1 MTFMLTVG
9 RIVASGGIRLGRIRI
24 GGVVAP
30 ATSFCLRPRLFTDLE
45 GFSVSFSV
53 SAATATATTVR
64 G

>member
-1 MTFMLTVG
+1 M
-9 RIVASGGIRLGRIRI
+9 GRIRI

-64 G
+64 GW